1 MVSRYLK
8 LILFRLKWRKNNQ
21 HNHTSVRRI
30 FDVNKVKV
38 GNGTYGALNIYTY
51 SNDSERLEIGNY
63 VSISA
68 DVKFVLGGNHLID
81 RISSYPYDVFYYGE
95 KDPSSTKGAIIVED
109 DVWIG
114 MNAIILSGVRIS
126 QGAVI
131 GAGAV
136 VTKDVPPYAIVV
148 GNPAK
153 VIKYRF
159 SEEEI
164 NKLKEINFSFID
176 EDFIKAHHEELEN
189 QLTIKNVEKI
199 IQDSMNDGKKR
210 NNN

>member
-1 MVSRYLK
+1 MISRYLK
-8 LILFRLKWRKNNQ
+8 LMLFRLKWRKTNK
-21 HNHTSVRRI
+21 HNHTSVRRV
-30 FDVNKVKV
+30 FDISKVNI

-51 SNDSERLEIGNY
+51 SNKAERLDIGNY

-68 DVKFVLGGNHLID
+68 DVKFILGGNHLID
-81 RISSYPYDVFYYGE
+81 RISSYPYDVFYFGE
-95 KDPSSTKGAIIVED
+95 IDPSSTKGAIIVED

-114 MNAIILSGVRIS
+114 MNAIILSGVRIG
-126 QGAVI
+126 QGSVI

-159 SEEEI
+159 SEEIISKLNTINYSSIDASFIQTHHDEFE
-164 NKLKEINFSFID
+164 NKLSI
-176 EDFIKAHHEELEN
+176 EN
-189 QLTIKNVEKI
+189 IERIV
-199 IQDSMNDGKKR
+199 QDSMNDGK
-210 NNN
+210 